1 VGSQPGSLFIVQSVV
16 SKLRCRQLQVVVCM
30 ALPSSDIGSGNE
42 GRRTSGVNADDV
54 KTLNTVQV
62 TFSKG
67 ASIANTNQLNYQLT
81 RSSIAD
87 AAPFGASGCV
97 EYRPNIERK
106 RAQLATRVSHAVL
119 ERRRLSRDLHDH
131 AGQYL
136 VSIMFQL
143 AALERRIGDDATRNQ
158 LHELSAIVARFSDE
172 LRALCAGGGLAPPDD
187 IVAALS
193 DLSKTWAQQVGI
205 AVKFEHSENDFSDAD
220 SAAAEA
226 IFRISQE
233 ALTNVAKHALNASH
247 VSLRLSGDAT
257 HVRLEIEDNGC
268 VDQLDPRVQVVP
280 DSPYSCGVLG
290 MWERVSELGGQFA
303 IEKIAGVGTRVSATI
318 PIKAREHSASSVV
331 Q

>member
-1 VGSQPGSLFIVQSVV
+1 
-16 SKLRCRQLQVVVCM
+16 M
-30 ALPSSDIGSGNE
+30 ALPSSDIGSGNDS
-42 GRRTSGVNADDV
+42 RLTSGVNADDM
-54 KTLNTVQV
+54 KSLNAIPV
-62 TFSKG
+62 TFSDDRSV
-67 ASIANTNQLNYQLT
+67 ASANQLNYQLT

-87 AAPFGASGCV
+87 AALGGVSAK
-97 EYRPNIERK
+97 RPEWRPDLEHECSPLST
-106 RAQLATRVSHAVL
+106 QVSPIVL

-143 AALERRIGDDATRNQ
+143 AALERRIGDEATRNQ
-158 LHELSAIVARFSDE
+158 LHELSAIVARFGDE
-172 LRALCAGGGLAPPDD
+172 LRALCAGPGLAPPTD

-193 DLSKTWAQQVGI
+193 DLSQSWAQQVGI
-205 AVKFEHSENDFSDAD
+205 PVEFEYSERDFSDAQ

-247 VSLRLSGDAT
+247 VSLRLSRDAT
-257 HVRLEIEDNGC
+257 HARLEIVDNGC
-268 VDQLDPRVQVVP
+268 VEPLSETVQLVP

-290 MWERVSELGGQFA
+290 MCERVSELGGQFA

-318 PIKAREHSASSVV
+318 PITAHERPVSSVV